1 MVAKGSWLRRCG
13 KICLYTLACCAVLCA
28 VAISLL
34 RASLPYLNQYHDKVI
49 DWLVAD
55 QAVSIEVQSIDAGW
69 YKLGPVLIV
78 NTLDVKFDAD
88 LPYDFDVERIKISID
103 FWNSLLEG
111 QLRLNNL
118 ILDGVQIK
126 LPLSPFA
133 ETDVN
138 DQANLATPELTQFLD
153 IFFRQMS
160 HFELTNS
167 NLKVVNPAG
176 EEKTIHVPELA
187 WVNKGK
193 RHRGEGWAYIND
205 DMADNNL
212 RILIDV
218 SSEKDDLTN
227 MSGQIYLQAENM
239 SLSNWFERVLFKREG
254 LKQGTLNF
262 ESWIDI
268 VNNRPTS
275 ALLKLKPS
283 KFNWQYG
290 DNQQRFNIWGGYLQ
304 WQVTDA
310 GWQLDSS
317 DLALV
322 TNGIVWPSLDIQI
335 RQQNDDIL
343 FASNQIE
350 LSKLAP
356 IVALSRYV
364 DDTLFTE
371 LTTMSPHGLV
381 KDIKIK
387 VPRQDWTKLSYQLRV
402 EDLQLQ
408 TWQGI
413 PGFNNLDVA
422 LSGTLDMGKASIE
435 MDDAILDFAD
445 HLEQKIR
452 VNRFATDLYWYRYD
466 TAEQLD
472 EKSLAVKSLAA
483 NSPRSAGIEIIAD
496 SVFLDTPELVLKS
509 QFLLDLPE
517 VNNAFLSLAGDIE
530 LRDASKAYYYYP
542 TEYMSEPL
550 IDYLKAALQAG
561 NADNGQLLWFGE
573 FANYPYAAGEGIFQA
588 QVNVLDAQ
596 FKFDPEWPSLTDL
609 QLNLLFQ
616 NEDLFMSSRH
626 GYLDSV
632 VLTQLEAQLPQLG
645 DAEALT
651 IQAEFDATG
660 KAAKSLIEQSPL
672 PALADTLEAIQVQG
686 DVAGSIDLVIPFT
699 DAPVGVAGEIAL
711 QDNQVYLS
719 DLDLTLNEVSGNFSF
734 DDVALSSTPIRAK
747 LWGEGID
754 LSFTSKQNTDAYQ
767 VNIDLAG
774 NWNSDQ
780 LMTQFFPHYA
790 TYQSGDVNWRGELNM
805 VFPEKGFNYELDI
818 QSDLN
823 DLILNLPRPL
833 AKSAGEHWPT
843 TVSVVGNDKQAN
855 VQLESRDLLYFSGLI
870 NYAAADTELIQSLV
884 QIGHTDALL
893 LTDAAN
899 AVVVNVDDLDIADWK
914 HWYLDLPDDGI
925 TLNTATVPLSSVQI
939 AVGET
944 MLQQQ
949 KLNNLEVTATKGYRN
964 WGIKLHSSEFNG
976 EVIIPEIGDVNIDFD
991 YLYLPDLALS
1001 GPSTEGSAKATNNT
1015 GSLYSWQSIPSF
1027 NLNCSACIL
1036 GDMNLGKVFASV
1048 TNDGLGLN
1056 LNALDIDMEHST
1068 LAATGRWFTDPQG
1081 QPKTQLQGQ
1090 LQTKSVEKFV
1100 RGLGQLSP
1108 LANTPANLDFSLSWK
1123 DQLFNFD
1130 PVSLSGYA
1138 SFSGKDGRILSVS
1151 DKGTRFLSVLSVQS
1165 LVKKLSLDFSDVFN
1179 GGLPYYSMSGSVNI
1193 VDGLITNEDFVLNA
1207 SSGKVSGA
1215 GTIDLASDQIN
1226 YDLSFFP
1233 DVTSSLPVLAAFAV
1247 TPTTAL
1253 AVFALSKILEPVVE
1267 VITEIKFEISGDL
1280 QDPTFTELLRN
1291 KKEIKVPSKLIK
1303 SAEAQ
1308 ANEQKRDTVKPG
1320 VE

>member
-1 MVAKGSWLRRCG
+1 VITKGNWLRRCG
-13 KICLYTLACCAVLCA
+13 KVCLYTLAGLAVLCA

-78 NTLDVKFDAD
+78 NTLDVKFDAS

-111 QLRLNNL
+111 KLLLNNL

-126 LPLSPFA
+126 FPLSPFA

-138 DQANLATPELTQFLD
+138 DKARLATPELTQFLD
-153 IFFRQMS
+153 IFFRQLS

-167 NLKVVNPAG
+167 NLRVVNPAG
-176 EEKTIHVPELA
+176 QEKIIHVPELA
-187 WVNKGK
+187 WVNEGN

-212 RILIDV
+212 RIMIDV
-218 SSEKDDLTN
+218 SSEKDDLTDV
-227 MSGQIYLQAENM
+227 SGQIYLQAENM

-262 ESWIDI
+262 ESWINI
-268 VNNRPTS
+268 VNNRPTA

-283 KFNWQYG
+283 KFNWQHG

-304 WQVTDA
+304 WQVTDT
-310 GWQLDSS
+310 GWQMDSR

-322 TNGIVWPSLDIQI
+322 TNGIVWPQLDIQI
-335 RQQNDDIL
+335 RQQDDDIL
-343 FASNQIE
+343 LASNQIE

-364 DDTLFTE
+364 DDALFTD
-371 LTTMSPHGLV
+371 LDTLYPHGLV

-387 VPRQDWTKLSYQLRV
+387 VPLQDWTKLSYQLQV

-413 PGFNNLDVA
+413 PGFNNLDLT
-422 LSGTLDMGKASIE
+422 LSGTLGMGKASIE
-435 MDDAILDFAD
+435 MDDAVLDFAN

-452 VNRFATDLYWYRYD
+452 VNRFATDLYWYRYGS
-466 TAEQLD
+466 AEHF
-472 EKSLAVKSLAA
+472 EENSHAA
-483 NSPRSAGIEIIAD
+483 IRPAGIEIIAD
-496 SVFLDTPELVLKS
+496 TVFIDTPELVLKS

-517 VNNAFLSLAGDIE
+517 ANNAFLSLAGDIE
-530 LRDASKAYYYYP
+530 LRDASKAFYYYP
-542 TEYMSEPL
+542 TEYMGGAL
-550 IDYLKAALQAG
+550 TDYLKAALQAG
-561 NADNGQLLWFGE
+561 HADNGQLLWFGE
-573 FANYPYAAGEGIFQA
+573 FANYPYAAGDGIFQA

-616 NEDLFMSSRH
+616 NEDLFMSSRR
-626 GYLDSV
+626 GYLDTV
-632 VLTQLEAQLPQLG
+632 VLTKLDAQLPTLG
-645 DAEALT
+645 SVEALT

-660 KAAKSLIEQSPL
+660 KTAKSLIDKSPL

-686 DVAGSIDLVIPFT
+686 DVTGSIDLVIPFT
-699 DAPVGVAGEIAL
+699 DAQVGVAGEIVL
-711 QDNQVYLS
+711 QDNQVYLN
-719 DLDLTLNEVSGNFSF
+719 DLDLTLNEVTGNFSF
-734 DDVALSSTPIRAK
+734 DDVALASTPIHAK
-747 LWGEGID
+747 LLGEGLD
-754 LSFTSKQNTDAYQ
+754 LSFTSKQNNDAYQ

-774 NWNSDQ
+774 SWNSKQ
-780 LMTQFFPHYA
+780 LVAQAFPHYA
-790 TYQSGDVNWRGELNM
+790 SYQSGDVNWRGELNL
-805 VFPEKGFNYELDI
+805 VFPDKGFNYELDI

-823 DLILNLPRPL
+823 ELTLNLPQPL

-843 TVSVVGNDKQAN
+843 TISVVGNDKQAN
-855 VQLESRDLLYFSGLI
+855 IQLESGELLYFSGLI
-870 NYAAADTELIQSLV
+870 NYATADMELIQSLV
-884 QIGHTDALL
+884 QIGNTDALL
-893 LTDAAN
+893 LPDAAN
-899 AVVVNVDDLDIADWK
+899 AIVVNVDDLNIADWK
-914 HWYLDLPDDGI
+914 HWYLALPDDGI
-925 TLNTATVPLSSVQI
+925 PLNTASVPLSSVKI
-939 AVGET
+939 AVSET

-949 KLNNLEVTATKGYRN
+949 MLNNLDVTATKGYRN
-964 WGIKLHSSEFNG
+964 WGIKLQSSQFNG

-1001 GPSTEGSAKATNNT
+1001 GPDTIDTTATKGDN
-1015 GSLYSWQSIPSF
+1015 SYSWQAIPSF

-1048 TNDGLGLN
+1048 TNDGLSLN

-1068 LAATGRWFTDPQG
+1068 LAATGRWFTDPLG
-1081 QPKTQLQGQ
+1081 SPKTQVQGQ
-1090 LQTKSVEKFV
+1090 LQTKSIEKFV
-1100 RGLGQLSP
+1100 GGLGQVSP
-1108 LANTPANLDFSLSWK
+1108 LANTPGNLDFSLSWQ
-1123 DQLFNFD
+1123 DELFNFE
-1130 PVSLSGYA
+1130 PASLSGYA

-1151 DKGTRFLSVLSVQS
+1151 DKGTRFLSLLSVQS

-1179 GGLPYYSMSGSVNI
+1179 DGLPYYSMSGSVNI
-1193 VDGLITNEDFVLNA
+1193 ADGLVTNDDFILNA
-1207 SSGKVSGA
+1207 SSGKVSGS
-1215 GTIDLASDQIN
+1215 GTIDLASEKIN

-1280 QDPTFTELLRN
+1280 QDPIFTELFRN
-1291 KKEIKVPSKLIK
+1291 QKEIKVPNQLIE
-1303 SAEAQ
+1303 SVEAQ
-1308 ANEQKRDTVKPG
+1308 ANEQVLKPIKPG

>member
-1 MVAKGSWLRRCG
+1 VIAKGNWLRRCG
-13 KICLYTLACCAVLCA
+13 KVCLYTLAGLAVLCA

-55 QAVSIEVQSIDAGW
+55 QAISIEVQSIDAGW

-78 NTLDVKFDAD
+78 NTLDVKFDTS

-103 FWNSLLEG
+103 FWDSLLEG

-126 LPLSPFA
+126 FPLSPFVK
-133 ETDVN
+133 TDVN
-138 DQANLATPELTQFLD
+138 DPAALATPELTQFLD
-153 IFFRQMS
+153 IFFRQLS

-167 NLKVVNPAG
+167 NLRVVNPAG
-176 EEKTIHVPELA
+176 QEKIIQVPELA
-187 WVNKGK
+187 WVNEGN

-212 RILIDV
+212 RIMIDV

-227 MSGQIYLQAENM
+227 VSGQIYLQAENM

-268 VNNRPTS
+268 VNNRPTA

-283 KFNWQYG
+283 KFNWQHG
-290 DNQQRFNIWGGYLQ
+290 PNQQRLNISAGYLQ

-310 GWQLDSS
+310 GWQLDSN

-322 TNGIVWPSLDIQI
+322 TNGIAWPPLAIQI
-335 RQQNDDIL
+335 RQQDDDIL

-356 IVALSRYV
+356 IVALSRYI
-364 DDTLFTE
+364 DDTLFTD
-371 LTTMSPHGLV
+371 LATMYPHGLV
-381 KDIKIK
+381 KNIK
-387 VPRQDWTKLSYQLRV
+387 VKVPLQDWNKLSYQLQV

-413 PGFNNLDVA
+413 PGFNNLDLM
-422 LSGTLDMGKASIE
+422 LSGTLGMGKASIE
-435 MDDAILDFAD
+435 MDDAVLDFAH

-452 VNRFATDLYWYRYD
+452 VNRFATDLYWYRYGSAEYLED
-466 TAEQLD
+466 NLQTAIRP
-472 EKSLAVKSLAA
+472 S
-483 NSPRSAGIEIIAD
+483 GIEIIAD

-517 VNNAFLSLAGDIE
+517 ANNAFLSLAGDVE
-530 LRDASKAYYYYP
+530 LRDASKAFYYYP

-573 FANYPYAAGEGIFQA
+573 FANYPYAAGDGIFQA

-616 NEDLFMSSRH
+616 NEDLFMSSRR
-626 GYLDSV
+626 GYLDAV
-632 VLTQLEAQLPQLG
+632 VLTKLDAQLPTLG
-645 DAEALT
+645 SVEALT

-660 KAAKSLIEQSPL
+660 KTAKSLIDKSPL

-686 DVAGSIDLVIPFT
+686 DITGSIDLVIPFT
-699 DAPVGVAGEIAL
+699 GAPVGVAGEIAL
-711 QDNQVYLS
+711 QDNQVYLN
-719 DLDLTLNEVSGNFSF
+719 DLDLTLNEVTGNFSF
-734 DDVALSSTPIRAK
+734 DDAALVSTPIHAT
-747 LWGEGID
+747 LLGEALD
-754 LSFTSKQNTDAYQ
+754 LSFTSKQNLDAYQ

-774 NWNSDQ
+774 NWNSEQ
-780 LMTQFFPHYA
+780 LVAQAFPDYA
-790 TYQSGDVNWRGELNM
+790 SYLSGGVNWRGELNL
-805 VFPEKGFNYELDI
+805 VFPENGFNYELDI

-823 DLILNLPRPL
+823 ELTLNLPRPL

-855 VQLESRDLLYFSGLI
+855 VQLESGELLYFSGLI
-870 NYAAADTELIQSLV
+870 NYAAADIELIQSLV
-884 QIGHTDALL
+884 QIGNTDALL
-893 LTDAAN
+893 LPDAAN
-899 AVVVNVDDLDIADWK
+899 AIVVNVDDLNIADWK
-914 HWYLDLPDDGI
+914 HWYLALPDDGI
-925 TLNTATVPLSSVQI
+925 TLNTASVPLSSVKI
-939 AVGET
+939 AVSET

-949 KLNNLEVTATKGYRN
+949 RLNNVEVTATKGYRN
-964 WGIKLHSSEFNG
+964 WGIKLQSSEFNG
-976 EVIIPEIGDVNIDFD
+976 EVIIPDIGDVHIDFD

-1001 GPSTEGSAKATNNT
+1001 GPDTTDTTVSVQAIENNDN
-1015 GSLYSWQSIPSF
+1015 SYDWQAIPSF

-1068 LAATGRWFTDPQG
+1068 LAATGRWFSDKHG
-1081 QPKTQLQGQ
+1081 LPKTQVQGQ

-1100 RGLGQLSP
+1100 DGLGQISP
-1108 LANTPANLDFSLSWK
+1108 LANTPANLDFSLSWQDK
-1123 DQLFNFD
+1123 VFNFE
-1130 PVSLSGYA
+1130 PASLSGYA
-1138 SFSGKDGRILSVS
+1138 SFSGKGGRILSVS
-1151 DKGTRFLSVLSVQS
+1151 DKGTRFLSLLSVQS

-1179 GGLPYYSMSGSVNI
+1179 DGLPYYSMSGSVNI
-1193 VDGLITNEDFVLNA
+1193 ADGLVTNDDFILNA
-1207 SSGKVSGA
+1207 SSGKVSGS
-1215 GTIDLASDQIN
+1215 GTIDLASEQID

-1267 VITEIKFEISGDL
+1267 VITEIKFEISGNL
-1280 QDPTFTELLRN
+1280 QDPTFTELFRN
-1291 KKEIKVPSKLIK
+1291 QKEIKVPNQLIE

-1308 ANEQKRDTVKPG
+1308 ANEQALKTSKPG
-1320 VE
+1320 GG